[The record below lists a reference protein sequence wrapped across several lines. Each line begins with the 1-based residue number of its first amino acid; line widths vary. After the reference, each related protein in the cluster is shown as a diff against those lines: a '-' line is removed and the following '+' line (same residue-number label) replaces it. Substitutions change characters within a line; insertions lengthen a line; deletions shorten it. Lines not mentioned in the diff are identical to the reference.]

1 MKDIIY
7 ASATQLARA
16 IRERK
21 ISAME
26 VVQAHLDR
34 IKQVNG
40 VLNAVVQ
47 TCSDRALLEAR
58 AADDALA
65 KGIAVGPLHG
75 VPLTLKDSLDTE
87 GVISTGGT
95 KGRASSKFPDRHRTT
110 DLFTLKLSHASQTA
124 RAPCPLVLRRVIVAV
139 WPRLP
144 PEISLPRS

>member
-16 IRERK
+16 IRDRRV
-21 ISAME
+21 SAME

-47 TCSDRALLEAR
+47 ICSDRALLEAR

-65 KGIAVGPLHG
+65 KAL
-75 VPLTLKDSLDTE
+75 LWARC
-87 GVISTGGT
+87 TGC
-95 KGRASSKFPDRHRTT
+95 R
-110 DLFTLKLSHASQTA
+110 
-124 RAPCPLVLRRVIVAV
+124 
-139 WPRLP
+139 
-144 PEISLPRS
+144 